1 MSGFVPGAN
10 VDTFILNVGR
20 VYCHDCVRA
29 LRRFIGGLKGVES
42 VDVKDGA
49 VAVRFN
55 PDLVDESFIRKV
67 TRESVEKLGYSI
79 ED

>member
-1 MSGFVPGAN
+1 MG
-10 VDTFILNVGR
+10 TIMIKVGR

-29 LRRFIGGLKGVES
+29 LRKFIGGLKGVDS

-55 PDLVDESFIRKV
+55 PDLVDEAFIRNV
-67 TRESVEKLGYSI
+67 TRDSVEKLGYRI
-79 ED
+79 EE